1 MDRLNKKNAVFVF
14 ILIFILSILFSFSV
28 GRYAISPSDLVKI
41 LLSKVVGIERTWTS
55 QAETIVFRI
64 RLPRLYL
71 SSLIG
76 AGLALSGLVMQTV
89 FKNPLVSPD
98 VLGTS
103 SGAAF
108 GASLALLYNANYLG
122 VSLSAFFFGLAAV
135 FLVMLMVR
143 HIRYNQMLALVL
155 GGIMISSLFSSS
167 TSFVKLVADTENTLP
182 SITYWLMG
190 SLSTYRNSDLYLLTG
205 ASLVAFIPLLLL
217 SWRINLLSLEEEEAV
232 SLGLDTGRLRLICI
246 LSSTLLTSAAVAVS
260 GQIGWI
266 GLVIPH
272 FTRMMVGNDTRTTIP
287 LSMLLGASFLT
298 IVDTISRIATTT
310 EIPLGILTSFV
321 GAPFFLFLISR
332 EAKKH
337 EA

>member
-337 EA
+337 ET